1 MSTALR
7 ERWRVVTRT
16 AHAARAEA
24 IGDDLLRRWSEPH
37 RHYHRTAH
45 LEHCLREI
53 DALADAI
60 AVTDRAVLE
69 LAAWFHDAI
78 YVARPDGE
86 SEEKSADLAER
97 ALSELEV
104 DASVRARVR
113 AIILATKRHQPTGD
127 PTSDLFLDADLSVL
141 GADPDVFDAY
151 ERGVRAEWSWVPD
164 ATFADG
170 RATFVRA
177 MLARPAIFLTER
189 YRARLEARA
198 RKNLERSL
206 VRLAAPGS
214 TSG

>member
-1 MSTALR
+1 
-7 ERWRVVTRT
+7 
-16 AHAARAEA
+16 
-24 IGDDLLRRWSEPH
+24 
-37 RHYHRTAH
+37 
-45 LEHCLREI
+45 
-53 DALADAI
+53 
-60 AVTDRAVLE
+60 VLE

-97 ALSELEV
+97 ALAELEV
-104 DASVRARVR
+104 DAGVRARVR

-127 PTSDLFLDADLSVL
+127 PAGDLFLDADLSVL

-164 ATFADG
+164 AAFADG
-170 RATFVRA
+170 RATFVRG